1 MKEFDVVIIEDKTG
15 GYNGHVPSLPD
26 CHTQGDTIEELI
38 KNIREAIELYFETLE
53 KSSVTIFFGLSTV

>member
-15 GYNGHVPSLPD
+15 GYTRHVPSLPD
-26 CHTQGDTIEELI
+26 CHTQGDAIEELV
-38 KNIREAIELYFETLE
+38 KNIRKAIELYLETLQ